1 MLTLLK
7 YSALSLSSPSPLLPY
22 HTTKTLPKFVTRN
35 TRGSRRRW
43 LPQTVTRVSSADV
56 PTVAVASSPPPPTT
70 IVGGDDENGVESA
83 ADVVRNFYAGING
96 RDLASVEDLI
106 ADNCVYE
113 DLIFPRPF
121 VGRKVRL
128 PFRSVCQCCK
138 YPMWAQPVFG
148 ITGNLL

>member
-1 MLTLLK
+1 
-7 YSALSLSSPSPLLPY
+7 
-22 HTTKTLPKFVTRN
+22 
-35 TRGSRRRW
+35 
-43 LPQTVTRVSSADV
+43 
-56 PTVAVASSPPPPTT
+56 
-70 IVGGDDENGVESA
+70 
-83 ADVVRNFYAGING
+83 VRNFYAGING